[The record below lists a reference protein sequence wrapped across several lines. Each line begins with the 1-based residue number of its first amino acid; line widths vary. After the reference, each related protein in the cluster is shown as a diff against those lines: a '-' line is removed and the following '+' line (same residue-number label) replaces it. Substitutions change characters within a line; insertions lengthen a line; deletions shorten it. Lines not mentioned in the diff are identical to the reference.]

1 MDSSGDVDPG
11 ERRIAAVA
19 AAARFC
25 GVELD
30 RLRLKEEMPA
40 AASPPSLVAWL
51 TEAGLWARAV
61 RLGWRQLADA
71 APNRPIVLL
80 FKDGGAGLLVAAD
93 AARDLAWLKDPA
105 DPEGAPVA
113 MDALRLSQ
121 WWSGDALLVRRG
133 QTAEQKE
140 RPFGFGMVA
149 RQVLGD
155 GETLR
160 QIGLASLVLSLLAI
174 VPALLTSIVLDR
186 VLVYQSWSTLELVT
200 LIVLI
205 TVLFEIL
212 LTHARGEALQV
223 LSTRIDAR
231 LNLLV
236 FDRLLALPLDY
247 FERHPTG
254 ETNHRI
260 GQIFKIRSFLT
271 GKLMSTALD
280 GITLFVL
287 LPVVFWLQPVLAALT
302 LVASCVVAGIIA
314 AFLPAMRHAYARVI
328 SAEVRKSGL
337 MVETVQG
344 IRTVKSLVL
353 ESQRREAWDQ
363 AVAEAGLAQLAAG
376 RLARWPRTLSLPAE
390 RFIDRGVLLVAA
402 FLVLDGVSSIQ
413 VGALVAFVML
423 SGRLAA
429 PLVGFAR
436 LLEDVEE
443 VRTAV
448 QQVGQVLNNP
458 TEAEAMRNGVSPKIS
473 GALQFEGVSFTYPGA
488 RRPALDNVSFD
499 VPAGNVIGVV
509 GRSGSGKSTL
519 TRVLQGISRS
529 YDGTVRID
537 GTDLREIN
545 LAHLRR
551 SFGIVLQDNVLF
563 RGTVADNILAGRP
576 NLTLEDAM
584 EAARLAGAEE
594 FIERMPQGYQTWIEE
609 GSSNLSGGQR
619 QRLAIARALVAD
631 PPVLILD
638 EATSALDP
646 ESEAV
651 VNENLRRIARG
662 RTTVI
667 ISHRLSSLLDCDLIA
682 VLDHGRLVDLAH
694 HEVLVER
701 CDIYSQLW
709 RQQNRHLGNL
719 SAARQPL
726 ARVGG

>member
-1 MDSSGDVDPG
+1 MTMDKSGEIDPG

-30 RLRLKEEMPA
+30 RQRLREETP
-40 AASPPSLVAWL
+40 ASPRSLVAWL

-61 RLGWRQLADA
+61 HLGWRQLAKA
-71 APNRPIVLL
+71 APDRPIVLL
-80 FKDGGAGLLVAAD
+80 FNDGGAGLLVAAD
-93 AARDLAWLKDPA
+93 EARDLAWIKDPA
-105 DPEGAPVA
+105 DPEGASVA

-121 WWSGDALLVRRG
+121 WWSGDVLLVRRG
-133 QTAEQKE
+133 HAAEQE
-140 RPFGFGMVA
+140 EQPFGFGMVA
-149 RQVLGD
+149 RLVLGQ
-155 GETLR
+155 GEILR

-186 VLVYQSWSTLELVT
+186 VLVYQSWSTLELVSA
-200 LIVLI
+200 IVLI

-231 LNLLV
+231 LNTLV

-271 GKLMSTALD
+271 GKLMSTTLD

-287 LPVVFWLQPVLAALT
+287 LPVVFWLQPLLAALT
-302 LVASCVVAGIIA
+302 LVASGLVAVIIA

-328 SAEVRKSGL
+328 AAEVHKSGL

-363 AVAEAGLAQLAAG
+363 AVAETGLAQLAAG

-402 FLVLDGVSSIQ
+402 CLVLDGVSSIQ
-413 VGALVAFVML
+413 IGALVAFVML

-458 TEAEAMRNGVSPKIS
+458 TEAEAMRSGVSPPIR
-473 GALQFEGVSFTYPGA
+473 GNLQFEGVSFTYPGS
-488 RRPALDNVSFD
+488 RRPALDNVSFN
-499 VPAGNVIGVV
+499 VAAGNVLGVV

-563 RGTVADNILAGRP
+563 RGTVTDNILAGRP

-594 FIERMPQGYQTWIEE
+594 FIERLPQGYQTWIEE
-609 GSSNLSGGQR
+609 GSTNLSGGQR

-651 VNENLRRIARG
+651 VNENLRRIASG
-662 RTTVI
+662 RTAVI

-682 VLDHGRLVDLAH
+682 VLDHGRLVDLAPH
-694 HEVLVER
+694 DVLVDR
-701 CDIYSQLW
+701 CDIYAQLW
-709 RQQNRHLGNL
+709 RQQNRHLGKL
-719 SAARQPL
+719 SASRQPP
-726 ARVGG
+726 ARMEG